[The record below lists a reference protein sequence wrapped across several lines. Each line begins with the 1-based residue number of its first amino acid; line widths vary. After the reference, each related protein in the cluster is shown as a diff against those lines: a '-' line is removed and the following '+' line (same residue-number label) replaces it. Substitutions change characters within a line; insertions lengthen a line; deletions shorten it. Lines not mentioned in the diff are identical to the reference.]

1 MTIDEKIR
9 LGLVALSVV
18 SAAIVAAHFGHASVP
33 KLPFLEE
40 LGGGGSS

>member
-9 LGLVALSVV
+9 LGLVALSVISGAV
-18 SAAIVAAHFGHASVP
+18 VAVHFGHASAV

-40 LGGGGSS
+40 LGGTGSS